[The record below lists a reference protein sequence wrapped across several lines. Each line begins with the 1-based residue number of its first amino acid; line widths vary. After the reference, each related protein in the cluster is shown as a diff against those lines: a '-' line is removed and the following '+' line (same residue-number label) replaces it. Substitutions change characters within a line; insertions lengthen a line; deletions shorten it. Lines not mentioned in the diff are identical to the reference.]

1 MAHIAV
7 DKYITPAQRQAI
19 NLLASY
25 GRSTGIGIHLFGGFV
40 RDVVIGAVPKDVDVR
55 MDVPDIGSAANR
67 FVEWL
72 GGRCAGVYSNPHV
85 VAVRVRTA
93 AGEVALDLTRQEGHT
108 IDKDSLIHDL
118 TVNSLA
124 VSVHDV
130 ALGRPARVV
139 GPRSGLRDVS
149 DGVIR
154 MTYKESFNDD
164 PVRVLRAL
172 RFSHQLGYRIDPRTM
187 AAAKAAAPMLR
198 DAPGERIRAEL
209 AKLLPVRPYG
219 AAVALMEEAGALDAV
234 FPELQACRGVTQPS
248 NYHVHDVYGH
258 LVATVGELDR
268 MEGEFDLDFG
278 PEVEAY
284 FDEPVGDGL
293 TRRQL
298 MPFAALLHDI
308 GKPETASVRPDGNP
322 QFLDHEVV
330 GAHAVSSICKRLR
343 FSGAARD
350 FLVSVVRHHMRP
362 WSISPAG
369 RIPTPKAVRKFY
381 QRAGD
386 TAVAVLVL
394 HLADLRG
401 SRVYMLTP
409 EEWDARVAFVRRMI
423 DWVQELGRKMT
434 LLAAEPP
441 LLNGHDLMGMGVP
454 QGPEVGRLL
463 RLVVDAREEGAISSR
478 EEAVGLV
485 EAHRDDSGEAV

>member
-25 GRSTGIGIHLFGGFV
+25 GRSGGIGIHLFGGFV

-55 MDVPDIGSAANR
+55 MDVPGIGSTANR

-93 AGEVALDLTRQEGHT
+93 AGEVALDLTRQEGRT

-139 GPRSGLRDVS
+139 GPRSGLRDIS

-187 AAAKAAAPMLR
+187 AAARASAPMLSV
-198 DAPGERIRAEL
+198 APGERVRVEL
-209 AKLLPVRPYG
+209 AKRDSAPTG
-219 AAVALMEEAGALDAV
+219 W
-234 FPELQACRGVTQPS
+234 
-248 NYHVHDVYGH
+248 
-258 LVATVGELDR
+258 
-268 MEGEFDLDFG
+268 
-278 PEVEAY
+278 
-284 FDEPVGDGL
+284 
-293 TRRQL
+293 
-298 MPFAALLHDI
+298 
-308 GKPETASVRPDGNP
+308 
-322 QFLDHEVV
+322 
-330 GAHAVSSICKRLR
+330 LR
-343 FSGAARD
+343 
-350 FLVSVVRHHMRP
+350 
-362 WSISPAG
+362 
-369 RIPTPKAVRKFY
+369 T
-381 QRAGD
+381 
-386 TAVAVLVL
+386 
-394 HLADLRG
+394 
-401 SRVYMLTP
+401 SR
-409 EEWDARVAFVRRMI
+409 
-423 DWVQELGRKMT
+423 
-434 LLAAEPP
+434 
-441 LLNGHDLMGMGVP
+441 
-454 QGPEVGRLL
+454 
-463 RLVVDAREEGAISSR
+463 
-478 EEAVGLV
+478 
-485 EAHRDDSGEAV
+485 